1 MPKQKML
8 MKRCQRE
15 SQEQG
20 ALLLGPSGLKAQQAP
35 LATSWATPDPAGAAQ
50 LTANFGAP
58 LVPPQLQVPAPFNAP
73 PFAMPP
79 HTLPQMPAG
88 LPGQNS
94 LQVPL
99 FCLIPRSHN
108 LAFLFCIICRGFN
121 RRSWLRSGHQMLLE
135 CKKFAGLI
143 G

>member
-20 ALLLGPSGLKAQQAP
+20 ALLPGPSGLQAQQAP

-58 LVPPQLQVPAPFNAP
+58 LVPPQLQLPAPFNAP

-99 FCLIPRSHN
+99 FCMIP
-108 LAFLFCIICRGFN
+108 
-121 RRSWLRSGHQMLLE
+121 
-135 CKKFAGLI
+135 
-143 G
+143 